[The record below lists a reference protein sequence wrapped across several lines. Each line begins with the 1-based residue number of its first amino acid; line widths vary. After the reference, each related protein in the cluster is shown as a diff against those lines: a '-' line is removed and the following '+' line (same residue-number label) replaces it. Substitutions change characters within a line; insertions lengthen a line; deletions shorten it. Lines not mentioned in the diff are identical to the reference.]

1 MRLVTHHIACLLAL
15 AAGAPAMA
23 QEPDIGRGRELAVR
37 WCSDCHLVGADAPG
51 GDAGPAFAT
60 LARQRSDEGLRA
72 WIAEPHPP
80 MPQMDISARAVDE
93 ISAYIRSLGACEIGC

>member
-1 MRLVTHHIACLLAL
+1 MRLVTRQIACLVAL

-37 WCSDCHLVGADAPG
+37 WCSDCHLVGPDVPG

-80 MPQMDISARAVDE
+80 MPQIDISARAVDE
-93 ISAYIRSLGACEIGC
+93 IAAYIRSLGACEIGC